1 MNTNQK
7 VRTIKNKKPSLR
19 KNNFTRKQKE
29 GFSKQ
34 VYNITDADVL
44 TDFTKLVEI
53 GCQKHA
59 ALSTVGNDVVNKY
72 TAVERLNTAGYQNI
86 SFYDVWFN
94 KTRLKREK
102 YVKKLLDFYKK
113 NRKGYPEI
121 KVMFRLSNLYFSS
134 VSIFKPLI
142 AMDVYCR
149 FQPKCVLDF
158 TMGWGGRLVGACA
171 LNVPKYIGIDSN
183 RNLKTPYDKMCKFL
197 KKHSGTDIELFFQDA
212 LTIDYSKLDYDLVL
226 TSPPYY
232 NIEIYDGGKSQKTK
246 EEWDEQFYKPI
257 FEKTYKYLKTGGHYC
272 LNIPEEVFREVA
284 VKNLGNPF
292 AKIPLPKAQRS
303 TGEKYHEFIYVW
315 KK

>member
-1 MNTNQK
+1 MPT
-7 VRTIKNKKPSLR
+7 KKKSLQ
-19 KNNFTRKQKE
+19 KNNYTRKQKE
-29 GFSKQ
+29 RLANQ
-34 VYNITDADVL
+34 VYNLTDADVL
-44 TDFTKLVEI
+44 ADFTKLVEI
-53 GCQKHA
+53 GCEKHA

-94 KTRLKREK
+94 KNRLKREK

-113 NRKGYPEI
+113 TRKGYPEI

-183 RNLKTPYDKMCKFL
+183 KNLKTPYNKMCKFL
-197 KKHSGTDIELFFQDA
+197 KKHSTTDIELYFRDA
-212 LTIDYSKLDYDLVL
+212 LSVDYSKLDYDLVL

-232 NIEIYDGGKSQKTK
+232 NIELYDGANKQKTK

-257 FEKTYKYLKTGGHYC
+257 FEKTYKHLSSGGHYC
-272 LNIPEEVFREVA
+272 LNIPEEVFDTIA
-284 VKNLGNPF
+284 VKVLGKPR
-292 AKIPLPKAQRS
+292 AKIPLAKAQRS
-303 TGEKYHEFIYVW
+303 AGEKYHEYIYVW
-315 KK
+315 VKS

>member
-1 MNTNQK
+1 MTTNPK
-7 VRTIKNKKPSLR
+7 SKKQSLQ
-19 KNNFTRKQKE
+19 KNNYTRKQKDRLAN
-29 GFSKQ
+29 Q
-34 VYNITDADVL
+34 VYNLTDADVL
-44 TDFTKLVEI
+44 ADFTKLVEI
-53 GCQKHA
+53 GCKQHA

-94 KTRLKREK
+94 KNRLKREK

-113 NRKGYPEI
+113 TREGYPEI

-183 RNLKTPYDKMCKFL
+183 RNLKTPYNKMCKFL
-197 KKHSGTDIELFFQDA
+197 KKHSTTDIELYFRDA
-212 LTIDYSKLDYDLVL
+212 LTVDYSKLDYDLVL

-232 NIEIYDGGKSQKTK
+232 NIELYDGANNQKTK

-257 FEKTYKYLKTGGHYC
+257 FEKTYKHLSLGGHYC
-272 LNIPEEVFREVA
+272 LNIPEEVFDTVA
-284 VKNLGNPF
+284 VKILGKPRE
-292 AKIPLPKAQRS
+292 KIPLPKSQRS
-303 TGEKYHEFIYVW
+303 AGEKYHEFIYVW

>member
-1 MNTNQK
+1 MPT
-7 VRTIKNKKPSLR
+7 KKKSLQ
-19 KNNFTRKQKE
+19 KNNYTRKQKE
-29 GFSKQ
+29 RLANQ
-34 VYNITDADVL
+34 VYNLTDADVL
-44 TDFTKLVEI
+44 ADFTKLVEI
-53 GCQKHA
+53 GCKQHA

-94 KTRLKREK
+94 KNRLKREK

-113 NRKGYPEI
+113 TRKGYPEI

-183 RNLKTPYDKMCKFL
+183 KNLKTPYNKMCKFL
-197 KKHSGTDIELFFQDA
+197 KKHSTTDIELYFRDA
-212 LTIDYSKLDYDLVL
+212 LSVDYSKLDYDLVL

-232 NIEIYDGGKSQKTK
+232 NIELYDGANKQKTK

-257 FEKTYKYLKTGGHYC
+257 FEKTYKHLSSGGHYC
-272 LNIPEEVFREVA
+272 LNVPEEVFDTIA
-284 VKNLGNPF
+284 VKVLGKPR
-292 AKIPLPKAQRS
+292 AKIPLAKAQRS
-303 TGEKYHEFIYVW
+303 AGEKYHEYIYVW
-315 KK
+315 VKS

>member
-1 MNTNQK
+1 M
-7 VRTIKNKKPSLR
+7 TIKTRTKTKKPALR
-19 KNNFTRKQKE
+19 KNSYTRKQKDS
-29 GFSKQ
+29 FAKQ
-34 VYNITDADVL
+34 VYNLTDQDVL
-44 TDFTKLVEI
+44 DDFTKLVKI
-53 GCQKHA
+53 GCEKHA

-86 SFYDVWFN
+86 SFYDVLFN
-94 KTRLKREK
+94 KTQLKREN
-102 YVKKLLDFYKK
+102 YVKKLLAFYKK

-183 RNLKTPYDKMCKFL
+183 RNLKTPYSKMCNFL
-197 KKHSGTDIELFFQDA
+197 KKHSTTDIKLYFQDA
-212 LTIDYSKLDYDLVL
+212 LAVDYSKLDYDLVL

-232 NIEIYDGGKSQKTK
+232 NIELYNGVNNQKTK
-246 EEWDEQFYKPI
+246 EDWDEHFYKPI
-257 FEKTYKYLKTGGHYC
+257 FQKTYKHLKTGGHYC
-272 LNIPEEVFREVA
+272 LNIPEEVFTSVA
-284 VKNLGNPF
+284 VKILGKPL
-292 AKIPLPKAQRS
+292 AKLPLPKAQRS
-303 TGEKYHEFIYVW
+303 AGEKYHEYIYVW
-315 KK
+315 NK

>member
-1 MNTNQK
+1 MTTNPK
-7 VRTIKNKKPSLR
+7 SKKQSLQ
-19 KNNFTRKQKE
+19 KNNYTRKQKE
-29 GFSKQ
+29 RLANQ
-34 VYNITDADVL
+34 VYNLTDADVL
-44 TDFTKLVEI
+44 ADFTKLVEI
-53 GCQKHA
+53 GCKQHA

-72 TAVERLNTAGYQNI
+72 TAVERLNTCGYQNI

-94 KTRLKREK
+94 KNRLKREK
-102 YVKKLLDFYKK
+102 YVKKLLEFYKK

-183 RNLKTPYDKMCKFL
+183 RNLKTPYNKMCKFL
-197 KKHSGTDIELFFQDA
+197 NKHSTTDIELYFQDA
-212 LTIDYSKLDYDLVL
+212 LTVDYSKLDYDLVL

-232 NIEIYDGGKSQKTK
+232 NIELYNGANNQKTK

-257 FEKTYKYLKTGGHYC
+257 FEKTYKHLNSGGHYC
-272 LNIPEEVFREVA
+272 LNIPEEVFTTVA
-284 VKNLGNPF
+284 VKVLGKHR

-303 TGEKYHEFIYVW
+303 AGEKYHEYIYVW
-315 KK
+315 DKS

>member
-1 MNTNQK
+1 MTTNPK
-7 VRTIKNKKPSLR
+7 NRTNKKQSLQ
-19 KNNFTRKQKE
+19 KNNYTRKQKQRLAN
-29 GFSKQ
+29 Q
-34 VYNITDADVL
+34 VYNLTDADVL
-44 TDFTKLVEI
+44 ADFNMLVKI
-53 GCQKHA
+53 GCEQHA

-72 TAVERLNTAGYQNI
+72 TAVERLNTSGYQNI

-94 KTRLKREK
+94 KSRLKREK
-102 YVKKLLDFYKK
+102 YVKKLLAFYKK
-113 NRKGYPEI
+113 TRKGYPDI

-149 FQPKCVLDF
+149 FEPKCVLDF

-183 RNLKTPYDKMCKFL
+183 RNLKTPYNKMCKFL
-197 KKHSGTDIELFFQDA
+197 KNHSTTEIELYFQDA
-212 LTIDYSKLDYDLVL
+212 LTVDYSKLDYDLVL

-232 NIEIYDGGKSQKTK
+232 NIELYDGLSNEKTK

-257 FEKTYKYLKTGGHYC
+257 FDKTFKHLSSGGNYC
-272 LNIPEEVFREVA
+272 LNIPEEVFNTVA
-284 VKNLGNPF
+284 VKILGKPR

-303 TGEKYHEFIYVW
+303 AGEKYHEFIYVW
-315 KK
+315 RK